1 MIDELVGSRDWP
13 LVVAD
18 CGVVDGSGG
27 GEYNYNKRGSRCGS
41 D

>member
-18 CGVVDGSGG
+18 CGAVDGSCG
-27 GEYNYNKRGSRCGS
+27 GEYN
-41 D
+41 